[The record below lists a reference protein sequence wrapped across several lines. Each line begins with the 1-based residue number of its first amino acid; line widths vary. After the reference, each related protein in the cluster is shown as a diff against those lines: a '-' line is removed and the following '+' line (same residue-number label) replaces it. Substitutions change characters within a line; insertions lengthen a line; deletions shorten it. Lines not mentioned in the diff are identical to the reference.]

1 MAPGLVEND
10 KGIHSYKLKTLE
22 NASEGVR
29 SCARHSTST
38 STSLAS
44 QTPYFSEE
52 RERGSGNTA
61 YRKFSQAKE
70 CGTSNQIASF

>member
-1 MAPGLVEND
+1 MFPFIL
-10 KGIHSYKLKTLE
+10 LE
-22 NASEGVR
+22 QDLLNL
-29 SCARHSTST
+29 TSAKWMNHPLLAV

-70 CGTSNQIASF
+70 CGASNQIASF